1 MFEGTACTVYF
12 RDVRNDTA
20 DCNQLYLYWNKENFT
35 FLAHEF
41 VYSDVCNFL
50 VRSLAELF
58 VFLLPR
64 CSAFL
69 FMRILN
75 KVNSHTY
82 LKADDTLL
90 KITIRG
96 LLIKTLKV
104 LSVPRVR

>member
-1 MFEGTACTVYF
+1 M
-12 RDVRNDTA
+12 
-20 DCNQLYLYWNKENFT
+20 
-35 FLAHEF
+35 
-41 VYSDVCNFL
+41 YSNVCNFL
-50 VRSLAELF
+50 VGSLVELS

-64 CSAFL
+64 CPAFL

-75 KVNSHTY
+75 KVINKHKDRY

-104 LSVPRVR
+104 LSVPRMRQKFSFFRSEFVITRFDDARYDIGAFPVGP